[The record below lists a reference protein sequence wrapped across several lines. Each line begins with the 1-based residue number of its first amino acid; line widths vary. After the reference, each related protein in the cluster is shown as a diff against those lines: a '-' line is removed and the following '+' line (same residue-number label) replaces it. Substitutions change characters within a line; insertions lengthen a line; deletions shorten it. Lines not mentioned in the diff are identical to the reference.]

1 MMRLTNM
8 VNATLRF
15 CFGCLEVAYKDCVG
29 RGVEIGES
37 TTSTCSTRSFRNDL
51 MMQFLFSFDPPTP
64 LARVF
69 PIPNESVECINMYA
83 LQVNVGVLGHG

>member
-1 MMRLTNM
+1 M

-51 MMQFLFSFDPPTP
+51 MMQFLFSFEMFSHALDLT
-64 LARVF
+64 VF
-69 PIPNESVECINMYA
+69 
-83 LQVNVGVLGHG
+83 LLLFVGHQLEV